1 MGSNSRGLDTPG
13 KMWGA
18 LERDIVHP
26 HKRTTMKST
35 EWNQGGDVHEW
46 KKCTSIFYLIFV
58 FINMK
63 LDIPSTIALSE
74 SEMEK
79 SSSGVPFHNYSPKSL
94 LCIEC
99 MTF

>member
-46 KKCTSIFYLIFV
+46 KNVLLF
-58 FINMK
+58 
-63 LDIPSTIALSE
+63 ST
-74 SEMEK
+74 
-79 SSSGVPFHNYSPKSL
+79 
-94 LCIEC
+94 
-99 MTF
+99 